1 MDEDLPDA
9 TEEARVR
16 DQGGGP
22 VDLGRLNRNLG
33 FRLRRVNQRLSR
45 KFGERT
51 RPFGF
56 RSGGIS
62 ALAIIEANPGISQ
75 IEIAREV
82 DVDAS
87 VAVGMINDMRQ
98 RALISRTR
106 LPNDKRRYAIAITD
120 KGRGLLD
127 EIFAMIEEME
137 NQSLRCLSPTELLFL
152 GRILDKLYSQM
163 DDDRPDASGAS
174 GAD

>member
-1 MDEDLPDA
+1 
-9 TEEARVR
+9 
-16 DQGGGP
+16 
-22 VDLGRLNRNLG
+22 LG

-45 KFGERT
+45 RFTEQTKV
-51 RPFGF
+51 FGF

-75 IEIAREV
+75 VEIAREV

-106 LPNDKRRYAIAITD
+106 LPNDKRRYAIEITD
-120 KGRGLLD
+120 KGKALL
-127 EIFAMIEEME
+127 EEAFAIVEEME
-137 NQSLRCLSPTELLFL
+137 DQSLGCLSPTELLFL
-152 GRILDKLYSQM
+152 GRILDKFYSHLGDQRT
-163 DDDRPDASGAS
+163 DEPGA
-174 GAD
+174 GAA